1 MKIFSDASE
10 IRYFCIEDVTLSNIF
25 DAEVAKMLLLVA
37 SALQM
42 ITGVDFCCLKCIFT
56 EQLRLENKI
65 KNRGMISHR
74 TSDNLNNKV

>member
-1 MKIFSDASE
+1 MKIFPTH
-10 IRYFCIEDVTLSNIF
+10 RKYHDVR
-25 DAEVAKMLLLVA
+25 MLVF
-37 SALQM
+37 QM

-56 EQLRLENKI
+56 EQLRLENKS